1 MNTRMGRIVGLVAAL
16 VAASLYGCVS
26 VEKVQQPPATL
37 QENIRSGELVRPGD
51 RIAVVTASQ
60 GERIMVVTEV
70 DQDSI
75 RGDGVEVSI
84 NEVVALETREVSA
97 GKTAL
102 AAVGVVYIIVPL
114 VITGIFVVGA
124 MLGL

>member
-1 MNTRMGRIVGLVAAL
+1 MNTRMGRIVGMAAAL
-16 VAASLYGCVS
+16 VAASLYGCMS

-60 GERIMVVTEV
+60 GERIMVVDEV

-84 NEVVALETREVSA
+84 DEVVALERREVSA
-97 GKTAL
+97 GNTAL
-102 AAVGVVYIIVPL
+102 AALGVVYVMIPL
-114 VITGIFVVGA
+114 AIGGVFLIGTV
-124 MLGL
+124 LGL

>member
-1 MNTRMGRIVGLVAAL
+1 MNTRMGRIVGLAPAL
-16 VAASLYGCVS
+16 VAASLYGCMT
-26 VEKVQQPPATL
+26 VEKVHQPPATL
-37 QENIRSGELVRPGD
+37 QENIRSGELARPGD

-84 NEVVALETREVSA
+84 DEVVALERRKVSA
-97 GKTAL
+97 GNTAL
-102 AAVGVVYIIVPL
+102 AALGVVYVMIPL
-114 VITGIFVVGA
+114 AIGGVFLIGTV
-124 MLGL
+124 LGL